1 MLRKTKLCRRM
12 VYFGENMATEA
23 EPETQT
29 VVNQEALPVESWIN
43 QAEAGQDMLTMILS
57 FLQVPGHVLL
67 VQGAPGTG
75 KTTLALEILR
85 RLVERHKVYASSRTS
100 PTKLRQHFPWL

>member
-23 EPETQT
+23 ETETQT
-29 VVNQEALPVESWIN
+29 FVNQEALPVESWIN
-43 QAEAGQDMLTMILS
+43 QAEGGQDMLTMILS

-75 KTTLALEILR
+75 KTTLAWRFSAGWSKGTRSTHQAEPR
-85 RLVERHKVYASSRTS
+85 RPSFVNTFLG
-100 PTKLRQHFPWL
+100 

>member
-1 MLRKTKLCRRM
+1 MTSE
-12 VYFGENMATEA
+12 V

-29 VVNQEALPVESWIN
+29 VVNEDALPVESWVN

-67 VQGAPGTG
+67 IQGAPGTG

-85 RLVERHKVYASSRTS
+85 RLVER
-100 PTKLRQHFPWL
+100 

>member
-1 MLRKTKLCRRM
+1 MLRKTQTCPRI
-12 VYFGENMATEA
+12 VSFGENMTSEV

-29 VVNQEALPVESWIN
+29 VVTEEALPVESWVN
-43 QAEAGQDMLTMILS
+43 QAEAGQDVLTMILN

-75 KTTLALEILR
+75 KTTLA
-85 RLVERHKVYASSRTS
+85 
-100 PTKLRQHFPWL
+100 